1 MEECCE
7 IKRIKKYSIVTAYF
21 IVSLIGFVVAFWTT
35 NFVWMMLLVL
45 PAVMCLIIAI
55 SFLCNHPD

>member
-7 IKRIKKYSIVTAYF
+7 IKGIKKYTTVIAYF
-21 IVSLIGFVVAFWTT
+21 IVSLIGFFVAFWTT

-55 SFLCNHPD
+55 SFLRNW